1 MGDDRW
7 NARRKLWVT
16 GDSMTPELVVTLFSN
31 AVWMIITIV
40 AVLVVPGLIT
50 GLVIAVFQA
59 ATQINEQTL
68 SFLPRLLV
76 TLLMVIFAGH
86 WMLRTIMD
94 LFDYL
99 FLNIPGMIG

>member
-1 MGDDRW
+1 
-7 NARRKLWVT
+7 
-16 GDSMTPELVVTLFSN
+16 MTPELVVTLFSN

-40 AVLVVPGLIT
+40 GVLVVPGLIT
-50 GLVIAVFQA
+50 GLIIAVFQA

-68 SFLPRLLV
+68 SFLPRLMV

-99 FLNIPGMIG
+99 FYNIPGMIG

>member
-1 MGDDRW
+1 
-7 NARRKLWVT
+7 
-16 GDSMTPELVVTLFSN
+16 MTPELAVSLFSN
-31 AVWMIITIV
+31 AVWIIINMV
-40 AVLVVPGLIT
+40 MVLVVPGLLV

-68 SFLPRLLV
+68 SFLPRLIM

-86 WMLRTIMD
+86 WMLRRLME

-99 FLNIPGMIG
+99 FHNIPGMIG